1 MRGTFYFY
9 CLCFLCSI
17 MHEVFGSEMYDVY
30 NMATHNLC
38 NEKDRGSI
46 FIQPWKAAILYA
58 GHALDKTGG
67 IALRN
72 VHYCE
77 INVSTNEDF
86 GLVVVFEHMKIR
98 GRQNTET
105 NGWECEDY
113 VQVSTIGDKKIYA
126 IMPFD
131 FKDKRSDLLCGER
144 NTTYTFRTRG
154 LFEIG
159 TQANMFSTIT
169 NTLEIDFHQSQ
180 SRHPLI
186 NNSFTAVITTF
197 RIIKDE
203 VFPEVCK
210 DRYICQG
217 LHNRYCISPDFRCDD
232 HINCAFDSSGTDER
246 GCNHVMIA
254 DSSIPT
260 TTVIILT
267 LASIIAIAILLC
279 CVFALIKKVLSRSNS
294 QISSQHESYVVA
306 LNGAPTAPSLQRQH
320 TLPRYEAVVMTDVV
334 EELPPPEAPSLPELP
349 PSYSELYPDG
359 PPKEAEARSEIK

>member
-77 INVSTNEDF
+77 
-86 GLVVVFEHMKIR
+86 
-98 GRQNTET
+98 
-105 NGWECEDY
+105 
-113 VQVSTIGDKKIYA
+113 VSTIGDKKIYA

-359 PPKEAEARSEIK
+359 PPKEAEPAHHNNGDNKNEQRRQETSLRRLCIHC